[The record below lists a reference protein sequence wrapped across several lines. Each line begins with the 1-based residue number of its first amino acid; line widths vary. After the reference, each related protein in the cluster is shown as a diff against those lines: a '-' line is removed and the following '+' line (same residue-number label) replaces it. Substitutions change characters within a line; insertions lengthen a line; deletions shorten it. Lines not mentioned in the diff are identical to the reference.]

1 MPNPTKPRPID
12 ALFGDENASAL
23 PNYGVE
29 PAQPA
34 MFVTPPPPDATPPSA
49 PDITSNT
56 ETPMPPPPTLE
67 TETETDTLLANIPLS
82 TTEEQ
87 EDRFTVLGERIERLY
102 SEVKIDLPDSKVV
115 TEYCFDLLRQARQAV
130 EARDYARAEFFI
142 QLVDAKLKRSQR
154 SLKAARSVGMI
165 FLWVWQLL
173 TLIAGGALVA
183 MTYVVNL
190 TLFGLP
196 VAPALVV
203 LLRAMGWG
211 ILGSVIGA
219 LYNLPRAIVWR
230 EYDSAY
236 AMHYVARP
244 FIGALLGTLLF
255 LFSQAGI
262 VAGTLVIGDVHVG
275 PIFLYVF
282 AFLAAFK
289 QEYVGEFFEGILRA
303 MFPRR
308 KTKDE

>member
-1 MPNPTKPRPID
+1 MPDSTRPRPID
-12 ALFGDENASAL
+12 ALFGDEKASAL
-23 PNYGVE
+23 PNYVVE

-34 MFVTPPPPDATPPSA
+34 TFVTPPPPDATPARA
-49 PDITSNT
+49 PDIVVNT
-56 ETPMPPPPTLE
+56 DALMPAPPTLE
-67 TETETDTLLANIPLS
+67 TDVGNDALANIPLP
-82 TTEEQ
+82 TTEEP
-87 EDRFTVLGERIERLY
+87 EDRFTALGERIERLY

-154 SLKAARSVGMI
+154 SIKAARGLGMVLI
-165 FLWVWQLL
+165 ALWQLVAL
-173 TLIAGGALVA
+173 AAGGGLIA

-196 VAPALVV
+196 VAPDLIV

-211 ILGSVIGA
+211 ILGSMIGA
-219 LYNLPRAIVWR
+219 FYNLPRAVVWR

-244 FIGALLGTLLF
+244 FVGALLGALLF
-255 LFSQAGI
+255 LLSQAGI
-262 VAGTLVIGDVHVG
+262 VAGALVIGDVKIG

-282 AFLAAFK
+282 AFLVGFK
-289 QEYVGEFFEGILRA
+289 QEYVGEFFDGIMRA
-303 MFPRR
+303 IFPRR